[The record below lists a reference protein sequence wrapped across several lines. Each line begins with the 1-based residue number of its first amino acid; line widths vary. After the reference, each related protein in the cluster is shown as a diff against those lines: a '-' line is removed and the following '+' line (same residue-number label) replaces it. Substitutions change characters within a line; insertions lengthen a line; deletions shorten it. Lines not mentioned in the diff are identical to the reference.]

1 MHSSGLKVVIVGGG
15 IGGLTAALALRDAG
29 FEFELFER
37 APEIRPIGAGISLW
51 PNGARIMHHFGVGP
65 DLEPLSPEMRWL
77 RYRSPDGQLLRDIP
91 LDRMV
96 ELSRQRP
103 LPLARTDLQRVLF
116 DHVGPEHVRLERDC
130 VDVRQDADSATAIF
144 ADGSEASG
152 DLVVGADGINSV
164 VRAHLLGRPDP
175 PEYAGNVNWNG
186 LIDDPDDEL
195 DSADGM
201 TIAVGDSRRVGLMP
215 VNDKQVYFFFD
226 APVPVD
232 PVEPDGWR
240 AELASL
246 YAGWG
251 PPARTLIERFD
262 PARMVRQPI
271 FEVAHLDR
279 FVRGR
284 VLLLG
289 DAAHGTTPTIG
300 QGASQAMEDSVVLT
314 RCLVEAERGIDDAL
328 ERYQD
333 LRRDRVHE
341 VAVVSRNRT
350 DLMMGKDPE
359 VTQRW
364 YDELRGDPADDDGDV
379 VDPMTRIAA
388 SGPL

>member
-1 MHSSGLKVVIVGGG
+1 VHARGLKVVIVGGG
-15 IGGLTAALALRDAG
+15 IGGLTAGLALRGAG
-29 FEFELFER
+29 FEIELYER

-65 DLEPLSPEMRWL
+65 ALEEVAPTLRRL
-77 RYRSPDGQLLRDIP
+77 RYLSADGELLRDIS
-91 LDRMV
+91 LDPMV

-116 DHVGPEHVRLERDC
+116 ERLGPEQVHLEHEC
-130 VDVRQDADSATAIF
+130 VDVRQDADGATALF

-152 DLVVGADGINSV
+152 DLVVGADGMNSA

-175 PEYAGNVNWNG
+175 PEYVGNVNWNG

-195 DSADGM
+195 DCADSL
-201 TIAVGDSRRVGLMP
+201 TIAVGDGRRVGLMP
-215 VNDKQVYFFFD
+215 VSEKRVYFFFD

-251 PPARTLIERFD
+251 PPARTLIERFE
-262 PARMVRQPI
+262 PERMVRQPI

-289 DAAHGTTPTIG
+289 DAGHGTTPTIG

-314 RCLVEAERGIDDAL
+314 SCLVDADRGVEDAL
-328 ERYQD
+328 ERYQA
-333 LRRDRVHE
+333 LRRDRVRE
-341 VAVVSRNRT
+341 VALVSRKRT

-364 YDELRGDPADDDGDV
+364 YDELRGSPADDDGDV